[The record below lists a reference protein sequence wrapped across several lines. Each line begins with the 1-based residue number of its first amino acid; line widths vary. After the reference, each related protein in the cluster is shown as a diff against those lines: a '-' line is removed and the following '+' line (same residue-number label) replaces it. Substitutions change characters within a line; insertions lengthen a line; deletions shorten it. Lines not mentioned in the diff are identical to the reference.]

1 GKRPSLGHIK
11 IWGCEVFVR
20 REVQDKLEARSEKC
34 LFVGYPEESSRYL
47 FYKPNDN
54 VVIVAR
60 RGVFLEREMISKEDS
75 RKVVTFV
82 KHDDISL
89 PIRKTS
95 GRVSKHPQLYYGFHI
110 EEDKIIDS
118 TLSELDEPA
127 TYKEAMASHK
137 AAKWKEAMKNEMQSI
152 YDNQTDMDRKVY
164 TYKARL
170 AAKGYTQ
177 THGIDYR
184 ETFSPVAKIKSIR
197 IMLAIAAFHD
207 YEIWQIDVK
216 NAFLNGKLTKDV
228 FVGQQEGPIRYAI
241 TCTRPDVSF
250 ALSMLSRHQQNP
262 SEDKDDSRSHS
273 GWVFLL
279 NEGAVRWKSLKQDI
293 VIDFTCESEYIAA
306 CEASKEAI
314 WMKNFIGDL
323 GVVPTVQDPR
333 NIL

>member
-1 GKRPSLGHIK
+1 
-11 IWGCEVFVR
+11 
-20 REVQDKLEARSEKC
+20 
-34 LFVGYPEESSRYL
+34 
-47 FYKPNDN
+47 
-54 VVIVAR
+54 
-60 RGVFLEREMISKEDS
+60 MISKEDS
-75 RKVVTFV
+75 GSKIDLEEIQESVNKEPIVNTNTQQEVVTYV
-82 KHDDISL
+82 KPDDISL
-89 PIRKTS
+89 PIRRTS

-110 EEDKIIDS
+110 KEDKIIDS

-127 TYKEAMASHK
+127 NYKEAMASPK
-137 AAKWKEAMKNEMQSI
+137 AAKWKEAVKNSL
-152 YDNQTDMDRKVY
+152 YMDRKVH

-184 ETFSPVAKIKSIR
+184 ETFSPVANIKSIR
-197 IMLAIAAFHD
+197 KMLAIAAFHD

-228 FVGQQEGPIRYAI
+228 FVGQTEGFENAKNPKRVCKLQKFIYGLKQASRSIRYAI

-262 SEDKDDSRSHS
+262 SEGHWTTVKNILNWKIDKDDSLSHS

-293 VIDFTCESEYIAA
+293 VTDSTCESEYIAA
-306 CEASKEAI
+306 YEASKEAI